1 MPQDYINR
9 FRKFRDRLR
18 EELGER
24 DGQVILQHWL
34 AYLEHFLCMCEDCD
48 DDDTH
53 TIHAPD
59 VSYEPTW
66 PDRFDGEDSES
77 QADEWDNEGGFT
89 P

>member
-1 MPQDYINR
+1 MQDYINR

-24 DGQVILQHWL
+24 DSGVIFQHWL

-48 DDDTH
+48 GDDTLTLH
-53 TIHAPD
+53 PPD
-59 VSYEPTW
+59 VSYDPKW
-66 PDRFDGEDSES
+66 PDRFEGDES
-77 QADEWDNEGGFT
+77 GQADDWDNEGGFT